1 MLAASRLTSV
11 PVFPMATPM
20 SACFGAGASFTAS
33 PSVKKRS
40 SPITSAATWTARP
53 RGRTRKL
60 QRARWRRQ
68 PHLRTGC

>member
-20 SACFGAGASFTAS
+20 SACFSAGASFTAS
-33 PSVKKRS
+33 PSVKTRS
-40 SPITSAATWTARP
+40 SPSTSATWTARP
-53 RGRTRKL
+53 RGRRRKL